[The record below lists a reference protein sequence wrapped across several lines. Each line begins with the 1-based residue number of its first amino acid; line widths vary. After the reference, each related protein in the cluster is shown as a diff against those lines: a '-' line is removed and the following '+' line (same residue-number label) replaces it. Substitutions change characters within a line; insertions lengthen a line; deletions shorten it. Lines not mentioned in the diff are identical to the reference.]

1 MTGTAH
7 SPANARAG
15 DDGQPVLDDEALT
28 GPKPARRGMDQLFRW
43 LPVAIIPITGLVLF
57 GRLNR
62 PISDPDTFWHL
73 RLGTY
78 LWDSW
83 RFAGPEQWSSLAD
96 RPLVLHEWSPEL
108 LYAAVHQVAGWPGMS
123 YLQAFG
129 GIALLLTLYI
139 CMRQFSAPLVA
150 SLTAVAAWI
159 GASGSVALRPQVV
172 SFILLAVFATAWFK
186 TFDDGRAR
194 WWLIPLT
201 WVWACSHGMWF
212 VGVGVGATVVLGMF
226 VDRRLAL
233 RSALRMS
240 TIPVAG
246 VFVAA
251 LTPVGPRLLAS
262 PGSIRDY
269 TRFVTEWQTPS
280 PFMPQA
286 LITLAMAGA
295 LVVIW
300 TKTRARPFWTDLF
313 LLGVGVA
320 CTLAYARTVAL
331 GAIIIGVLAARA
343 LGNVVPTRAEVQLEK
358 RKEVAV
364 VSVGLALV
372 CLVGPWIA
380 HGDVSKPTQVP
391 FGFNSMLDALPAGAV
406 VFNEYELG
414 GWLLWEHPGLDPVID
429 GRADIYSVAHFEKV
443 IRAHDLV
450 PGWEGT
456 VRGSG
461 ASAAVLKEDT
471 SLASAMVTYLGWR
484 RVATDQGYVLL
495 MPPGR

>member
-7 SPANARAG
+7 LPTTVRDG
-15 DDGQPVLDDEALT
+15 DDGQAALGDESAS
-28 GPKPARRGMDQLFRW
+28 GPRLQRSPMDRVFRW

-57 GRLNR
+57 GGLNR

-108 LYAAVHQVAGWPGMS
+108 LYVAAHRVAGWPGLS

-129 GIALLLTLYI
+129 GLVLLLTLYL
-139 CMRQFSAPLVA
+139 CTRQFSAPLVA
-150 SLTAVAAWI
+150 TLTAIAAWA

-172 SFILLAVFATAWFK
+172 SFILLAVFTTAWFK

-212 VGVGVGATVVLGMF
+212 VGVGVGAAVVLGMV
-226 VDRRLAL
+226 VDRKVSP
-233 RSALRMS
+233 RSALRLAA
-240 TIPVAG
+240 IPLAG
-246 VFVAA
+246 VAVAA
-251 LTPVGPRLLAS
+251 LTPVGPQLLAS

-269 TRFVTEWQTPS
+269 TRFVSEWQTPS
-280 PFMPQA
+280 PFMLQT
-286 LITLAMAGA
+286 LITLGMAGA

-300 TKTRARPFWTDLF
+300 TKTRVMPSWTDL
-313 LLGVGVA
+313 LLLVVGVA
-320 CTLAYARTVAL
+320 CTLAYARTIAL
-331 GAIIIGVLAARA
+331 GAIILALLAARA
-343 LGNVVPTRAEVQLEK
+343 LGEIVPTRAERRLEK

-364 VSVGLALV
+364 IGIGLALV
-372 CLVGPWIA
+372 CLIGPWTA
-380 HGDVSKPTQVP
+380 RSDVSSPAQVP
-391 FGFNSMLDALPAGAV
+391 SAFNSALDALPTDAV
-406 VFNEYELG
+406 VFNEYQLG
-414 GWLLWEHPGLDPVID
+414 GWLLWEHPTLDPIID
-429 GRADIYSVAHFEKV
+429 GRADVYTVQHFEKV
-443 IRAHDLV
+443 VGAYDLL
-450 PGWEGT
+450 PGWEAT
-456 VRGSG
+456 VRQSG
-461 ASAAVLKEDT
+461 ASAAVLKEDS
-471 SLASAMVTYLGWR
+471 SLAAAMVKYVGWQ
-484 RVATDQGYVLL
+484 RVAADEGYVLL